1 MSVLAAIRPDDW
13 NFPLLVHVLGA
24 VLLVGGLFT
33 AVVAQFLGWRRQRS
47 ADAVAYARTTFRAL
61 LFVAFP
67 AWWVMRVG
75 AEWIASEQG
84 WGEGGGD
91 EPAWLGIGYIT
102 AELGGLLLLVSI
114 VLAGLGARRL
124 ARGDGE
130 RSTLVR
136 VATVLVTL
144 ALLGYLIAVWAMTAK
159 PG

>member
-67 AWWVMRVG
+67 AWWIMRIG
-75 AEWIASEQG
+75 AEWIYSRST
-84 WGEGGGD
+84 WD
-91 EPAWLGIGYIT
+91 DVDPEPDWIGVGYIT
-102 AELGGLLLLVSI
+102 AEGGGLLLLVSI
-114 VLAGLGARRL
+114 ILAGLGARRL
-124 ARGDGE
+124 ARSGGE
-130 RSTLVR
+130 TSTLLR
-136 VATVLVTL
+136 VSTVLVTI
-144 ALLGYLIAVWAMTAK
+144 ALVAYVVAVWAMAGK

>member
-1 MSVLAAIRPDDW
+1 MLAAIRPDAW
-13 NFPLLVHVLGA
+13 NLPLLVHVLGA
-24 VLLVGGLFT
+24 MVLVGGLVT
-33 AVVAQFLGWRRQRS
+33 ASTAQLLGWRRQGAAAALTFAR
-47 ADAVAYARTTFRAL
+47 VAFRAL

-84 WGEGGGD
+84 FGEGDG
-91 EPAWLGIGYIT
+91 PAWLGIGYIT
-102 AELGGLLLLVSI
+102 AEAGGLLLLVSI

-130 RSTLVR
+130 RSRLVR

-144 ALLGYLIAVWAMTAK
+144 ALLGYLVAVWAMTAK
-159 PG
+159 PD